1 MISFRNCHCMNVSLK
16 CDVLLQHRGCGYIR
30 VCLILLYIKIE
41 VFKVIGQKK
50 SRDELLKAKRESD
63 TRSKKKTPRQRSRRS
78 ESVINMRPAHDSLG
92 LIWKSLSAPC
102 MRWREL

>member
-1 MISFRNCHCMNVSLK
+1 MISFRNCHCMNVTLK

-30 VCLILLYIKIE
+30 ACLILLYIKIE
-41 VFKVIGQKK
+41 VFKVIGQNK

-78 ESVINMRPAHDSLG
+78 ECVAAGKEGH
-92 LIWKSLSAPC
+92 
-102 MRWREL
+102 